1 MLMYAL
7 WMVVGIVVIAAVFS
21 ARLTVRPGRAR
32 VWSTPRALGL
42 EFEDI
47 AFEAQDGVRLVGWF
61 LPAPA
66 GVARP
71 APVIIVVHGWP
82 WCRMGTQAKNVI
94 NDLPGSRP
102 VHLLPLMKQLHDQ
115 GYHVLTADSRNFG
128 DSESRGVVTG
138 GWLESRDVLGALDFL
153 RKRTDVDME
162 RIAAIGFSQGGAT
175 LMYALP
181 QTDLIK
187 AAIAVQPT
195 TPSVFE
201 SNYARALMGPLA
213 FIVAPLSQML
223 YRLAGGP
230 SLASIQ
236 PGLAVAGARAPI
248 LFIQGTGDRW
258 GTKDDVA
265 QMAAHAPRGSV
276 LFPETTHR
284 FEGYTW
290 VLEHPEVVMDF
301 FRTHVT

>member
-213 FIVAPLSQML
+213 FIVAPLRCCIGSPVGL
-223 YRLAGGP
+223 HWRP
-230 SLASIQ
+230 FSRDWRWPE
-236 PGLAVAGARAPI
+236 PGRRSYSFREPAIAGAPRTTWHRWRRMH
-248 LFIQGTGDRW
+248 LGDRC
-258 GTKDDVA
+258 
-265 QMAAHAPRGSV
+265 S
-276 LFPETTHR
+276 FPKRHIASKATHGCSSTR
-284 FEGYTW
+284 RSLWISFALT
-290 VLEHPEVVMDF
+290 
-301 FRTHVT
+301 